1 LRVALFLRDARG
13 IVKDSPLMTL
23 ADGTVAV
30 FTIVNTLRFLAY
42 VPQVTKALKDQ
53 SGAEAISFATWGLF
67 LGSHLSGM
75 AYAVVNQSDW
85 KMASLFL
92 SNAIGCGAIL
102 LIAGWKRLQHR
113 KRAADNEQWNGSQPP
128 ALPSYLLTPSLP
140 RDACGKTWFGST
152 TRRIY

>member
-1 LRVALFLRDARG
+1 MRVALFLRDARG

-75 AYAVVNQSDW
+75 AYAV
-85 KMASLFL
+85 
-92 SNAIGCGAIL
+92 
-102 LIAGWKRLQHR
+102 AGWKRLQHR
-113 KRAADNEQWNGSQPP
+113 KRTADDEQWNGSQPP

>member
-1 LRVALFLRDARG
+1 
-13 IVKDSPLMTL
+13 MTL

-102 LIAGWKRLQHR
+102 LIAGWKRCSTASGR
-113 KRAADNEQWNGSQPP
+113 PTTNNGTAA
-128 ALPSYLLTPSLP
+128 SLP
-140 RDACGKTWFGST
+140 RC
-152 TRRIY
+152 RHIC

>member
-1 LRVALFLRDARG
+1 
-13 IVKDSPLMTL
+13 MTL

-102 LIAGWKRLQHR
+102 LIAGWKRILHR
-113 KRAADNEQWNGSQPP
+113 RHTVGQGFWRRSVSPP
-128 ALPSYLLTPSLP
+128 VSSYLLTPSLP